1 MEGEAGLPRP
11 RPTPPEIR
19 SGGEGQTGRGAGAG
33 AGLWAECHALLQGR
47 DGHSSWG
54 SPAGV
59 LLLGGYPGDGYDS
72 LRSTELLSTTDSS
85 SQQAFDLEY
94 DTA

>member
-1 MEGEAGLPRP
+1 MCG
-11 RPTPPEIR
+11 
-19 SGGEGQTGRGAGAG
+19 GGESPATHTSCVTLSGAGAG
-33 AGLWAECHALLQGR
+33 AGQWAESHALLQGR

-59 LLLGGYPGDGYDS
+59 LLLGGYPGPGSYDS

-85 SQQAFDLEY
+85 SQQAFALEY

>member
-1 MEGEAGLPRP
+1 MCG
-11 RPTPPEIR
+11 
-19 SGGEGQTGRGAGAG
+19 GGESPATHTSCITLSWAGAG

-59 LLLGGYPGDGYDS
+59 LLLGGYPGHGYDS

-94 DTA
+94 DTASVGGGCG

>member
-1 MEGEAGLPRP
+1 MCG
-11 RPTPPEIR
+11 
-19 SGGEGQTGRGAGAG
+19 GGESLATHTSCVTLSGAGAG
-33 AGLWAECHALLQGR
+33 QWAESHALLQGR
-47 DGHSSWG
+47 DGHSSWD

-59 LLLGGYPGDGYDS
+59 LLLGGYPGPGSYDS

-85 SQQAFDLEY
+85 SQQAFALEY